1 MVGLRL
7 VAGVAVAAFV
17 PPELCPDLLVA
28 AARLTQAGLL
38 ARDFSHRASF
48 TACPM
53 PDRMLAVIVPA
64 RRRRGSP
71 A

>member
-7 VAGVAVAAFV
+7 VAGVAVAAFI

-28 AARLTQAGLL
+28 AARLRQAGLL
-38 ARDFSHRASF
+38 ARDLGHLASF
-48 TACPM
+48 TACSE
-53 PDRMLAVIVPA
+53 PDRRGAVIVPA
-64 RRRRGSP
+64 RRRGSP